1 MVNLYIFSNNTD
13 GDKML
18 SVIGNISMNMEQQ
31 DLTEES
37 SGDEYF
43 YKIDTVAAIIKLGST
58 NIQEFRNGF

>member
-43 YKIDTVAAIIKLGST
+43 YEIDTVASVVKLGPT
-58 NIQEFRNGF
+58 NIQEFGNGF

>member
-1 MVNLYIFSNNTD
+1 
-13 GDKML
+13 
-18 SVIGNISMNMEQQ
+18 MNMEQKE
-31 DLTEES
+31 LTEES